1 MRKISAAVCFILLV
15 SCELLGDGVP
25 RKEQLVK
32 EEMES
37 INWNDVDRYPLFDGC
52 DETKD
57 KEIQKQCFET
67 TFIGH
72 LLDTLQKQKMVVHK
86 ALHDTVNVQLLI
98 DQQGVLSILSI
109 EKSELVQK
117 QIPQL
122 DSIIAQSLTTL
133 PTLYPALKRDIP
145 VATKLNLPIV
155 LKVD

>member
-1 MRKISAAVCFILLV
+1 MLLV
-15 SCELLGDGVP
+15 SCELLGDRMP

-37 INWNDVDRYPLFDGC
+37 INWNDVDRYPLFDSC

-57 KEIQKQCFET
+57 KEIQKHCFKT
-67 TFIGH
+67 TFISH
-72 LLDTLQKQKMVVHK
+72 LLVTLQKQEMVVHK

-98 DQQGVLSILSI
+98 DQQGALTILSI
-109 EKSELVQK
+109 EKSEQVQK

-122 DSIIAQSLTTL
+122 DSLISQSLTTL
-133 PTLYPALKRDIP
+133 PTLYPALKRNMP

>member
-1 MRKISAAVCFILLV
+1 MQKISAVLCCILLV
-15 SCELLGDGVP
+15 SCELLGDRMP

-57 KEIQKQCFET
+57 KEIQKRCFKT
-67 TFIGH
+67 TFISH
-72 LLDTLQKQKMVVHK
+72 LLDTLQKQEMVVHK
-86 ALHDTVNVQLLI
+86 ALHDTVHVQLLI

-109 EKSELVQK
+109 KKSEQVQK

-122 DSIIAQSLTTL
+122 DSIITRSLTTL